1 MINSKWN
8 LTLVGGFVLLAVG
21 SLVLVLAV
29 LAGRTGNTDTYYT
42 VYSNVSGLKYG
53 TQVLF
58 EGYPVGQVE
67 EVEPTVQDGHML
79 FRVRM
84 SVAEGWKIPQD
95 SVARSEASGVLA
107 PQSIVIIAGRSPT
120 ALKPGA
126 TITPGGM
133 GGLLS
138 TVQGL
143 AGNVDQLTDRA
154 LLPLVENINQQVN
167 LLGRILDQELRPLAR
182 NTNQVMISVSQEL
195 PPILHNARAVSERAD
210 RFLSPQRLAAME
222 RMVDNADRSMA
233 SLRQTSERLD
243 QLSREAGP
251 EALVALREFRLSME
265 SLSRSADGISQNLDS
280 SARNLQDFSRQIRR
294 NPGVLLRGSE
304 TPVRADGP
312 GGEDYVEKRP

>member
-1 MINSKWN
+1 MINSKLN

-42 VYSNVSGLKYG
+42 VYGNVSGLKFG

-67 EVEPTVQDGHML
+67 EVEPTVQDGRML

-120 ALKPGA
+120 ALKPGD

-143 AGNVDQLTDRA
+143 AGNVDEITDRA
-154 LLPLVENINQQVN
+154 LLPLVENINRQVT
-167 LLGRILDQELRPLAR
+167 LLGRILDEDLRPLAR
-182 NTNQVMISVSQEL
+182 TTHQAMTAVSRDL
-195 PPILHNARAVSERAD
+195 PPILHNAREVSERAD

-222 RMVDNADRSMA
+222 RMIDNADRSMA
-233 SLRQTSERLD
+233 SLRQTSERID
-243 QLSREAGP
+243 QLSRDAGP

-304 TPVRADGP
+304 TPVRVDGP
-312 GGEDYVEKRP
+312 VGNHNEEKRP

>member
-42 VYSNVSGLKYG
+42 VYSNVSGLKFG

-67 EVEPTVQDGHML
+67 EVEPTEQDGRML

-182 NTNQVMISVSQEL
+182 NTNQVMIAVSQEL
-195 PPILHNARAVSERAD
+195 PPILHNARNVSERAD

-312 GGEDYVEKRP
+312 GGEDYLEQRP